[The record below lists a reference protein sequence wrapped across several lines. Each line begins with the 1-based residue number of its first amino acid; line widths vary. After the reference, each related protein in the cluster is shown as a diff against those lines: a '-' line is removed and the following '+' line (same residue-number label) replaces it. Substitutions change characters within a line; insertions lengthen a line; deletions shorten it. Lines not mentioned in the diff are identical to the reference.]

1 MTEKRAL
8 AKSKSIARARQ
19 EGAEANTP
27 CYALAPRQIV
37 YTNCLATPERNAPS
51 GRHRGPHT
59 ALASRGLWAAMAIGL
74 LAISTRHRERQNVAQ
89 LLQAVH
95 GSPMPGIA
103 GVTCQEGI

>member
-37 YTNCLATPERNAPS
+37 YTNLRRLSENAPS
-51 GRHRGPHT
+51 GRHRGHT
-59 ALASRGLWAAMAIGL
+59 ALASRGLWAAT
-74 LAISTRHRERQNVAQ
+74 SQ
-89 LLQAVH
+89 
-95 GSPMPGIA
+95 SPSDDPMNTLMLWP
-103 GVTCQEGI
+103 

>member
-37 YTNCLATPERNAPS
+37 YTYLFGDA
-51 GRHRGPHT
+51 
-59 ALASRGLWAAMAIGL
+59 
-74 LAISTRHRERQNVAQ
+74 
-89 LLQAVH
+89 
-95 GSPMPGIA
+95 
-103 GVTCQEGI
+103 